1 VVQGYDSSA
10 GIVTEIQHQRH
21 NSRNWWIKFSANGR
35 VIQKSAETGSRREAL
50 DFLKA
55 EILKHASGEGV
66 PDGKVTVD
74 SLYEILLADYRI
86 NEKAVE
92 WAERC
97 WRVHLKPFFGGV
109 LAKNVG
115 TDTLSRYI
123 EARRK
128 ENAANGTINRE
139 LSLLQRSFMLAYD
152 SQPRK
157 VAHPLRFHR
166 LAESKP
172 RQGFIEQKQY
182 DEMVKNCSDLWMR
195 TMLTLSYSF
204 GFRKSEL
211 IGRKAKLDKDGNIVG
226 KEIPPLRVSDVNL
239 LAVTLQ
245 LRDIARTGIR
255 ARWL

>member
-1 VVQGYDSSA
+1 MENTEKKPRGKRGQGSVYLPN
-10 GIVTEIQHQRH
+10 
-21 NSRNWWIKFSANGR
+21 NSRNWWIKFSVSGR
-35 VIQKSAETGSRREAL
+35 VIQKSAETESRREAL

-55 EILKHASGEGV
+55 EILKHASGEAV
-66 PDGKVTVD
+66 TNGKVSVD
-74 SLYEILLADYRI
+74 DLYSVLLADYRI
-86 NEKAVE
+86 NEKTVE

-97 WRVHLKPFFGGV
+97 WNVHLKSFFGGMQ
-109 LAKNVG
+109 AKNVG

-139 LSLLQRSFMLAYD
+139 LSLLQRSFMLAYE

-182 DEMVKNCSDLWMR
+182 DALAANCSDLFMR
-195 TMLTLSYSF
+195 AMLCLSYSF
-204 GFRKSEL
+204 GY
-211 IGRKAKLDKDGNIVG
+211 RKAELLTLK
-226 KEIPPLRVSDVNL
+226 VSDVDL
-239 LAVTLQ
+239 FAGTLQ
-245 LRDIARTGIR
+245 LRDSKNG
-255 ARWL
+255 